1 MWDTAIGEGRLV
13 LGPKDLGSYVHDLA
27 LSPDG
32 GRLVTAHA
40 DSTVKVWSVKQLL
53 GKRGER

>member
-1 MWDTAIGEGRLV
+1 MWDTATGQGRPV

-32 GRLVTAHA
+32 GRLVTAHG
-40 DSTVKVWSVKQLL
+40 DGTVKIWSVKQLL
-53 GKRGER
+53 GRRGDR